1 MSKEPSAQLAEP
13 SSAVSDNDVLLD
25 ESKRKEM
32 FDGKTDESNKKFV
45 EEFIRVLLSCR
56 GVSKNVK
63 TMDILRLAHT
73 CKRIF
78 ESQARLIEIDGPVR
92 ICGDLH
98 AQFPDLIRLFAQG
111 GFPPD
116 SNYLFLG
123 DYVDR
128 GAYNLEV
135 LLLCLSYKARYPNNF
150 IMLRGNHE
158 QAHINSQFG
167 FKEEIFT
174 RKGEFAPVIYAEIT
188 KMMDVMPIVGLIGGR
203 ILCMHGGL
211 SKHLKSLEDLRNLKC
226 PFNLEEEC
234 LENDLMWSDPGSV
247 KGWEPN
253 TRGASFTFGE
263 DVVHEYC
270 KMLDIDLIVRGHQV
284 VQDGYEFFANKKLV
298 TVFSAPHYSGTFT
311 NSAAVCKVSAGLE
324 VSFEV
329 LVPEDMKVQERKPT
343 AEATAAEPTEN

>member
-135 LLLCLSYKARYPNNF
+135 LLLCLSYKA
-150 IMLRGNHE
+150 
-158 QAHINSQFG
+158 S
-167 FKEEIFT
+167 
-174 RKGEFAPVIYAEIT
+174 
-188 KMMDVMPIVGLIGGR
+188 
-203 ILCMHGGL
+203 
-211 SKHLKSLEDLRNLKC
+211 